1 MDSIALAVPPFDALT
16 RDGGRWQRFKKV
28 TSMRVL
34 IAEHDHPLY
43 TRLLQAAAPELE
55 VLTSGDSA
63 QLSRLAADC
72 PVWLGQPDLL
82 ATLMRQGHQPQ
93 WLQSTWAG
101 ITPLLASGLQRN
113 YRLTRAVGIFG
124 QVMAEYVL
132 TYILGHEREVMA
144 RLVSQ
149 VERKWDNRMGQSL
162 VGRKV
167 LIVGA
172 GDIGQTVAQFLQPFG
187 VELYAIARTARE
199 QALFKEVGTLED
211 LPRLVGAVDYV
222 VNLLPNTPDTHDLY
236 DAELFAQFNPTGVFI
251 NAGRGVA
258 VVDADLVEALRVGHI
273 AAAVID
279 VCRQEPLPAKHPF
292 WTAWGLLLT
301 GHSSAPTSPSL
312 MVQLFVDNLRAF
324 QAGQPMRGEVDFAR
338 GY

>member
-1 MDSIALAVPPFDALT
+1 
-16 RDGGRWQRFKKV
+16 
-28 TSMRVL
+28 MRVL
-34 IAEHDHPLY
+34 IAEHDHAIY
-43 TRLLQAAAPELE
+43 ARLLRQAAPEVE

-63 QLSRLAADC
+63 ELARQAADC

-82 ATLMRQGHQPQ
+82 ATLLRQGHQPQ

-101 ITPLLASGLQRN
+101 ITPLLADGLRRD

-132 TYILGHEREVMA
+132 TYILGHEREVLA

-149 VERKWDNRMGQSL
+149 VERKWDNRSGQSL

-167 LIVGA
+167 LIVGT
-172 GDIGQTVAQFLQPFG
+172 GDIGQSVAQFLLPFG
-187 VELYAIARTARE
+187 IELYGIASSARE
-199 QALFKEVGTLED
+199 QAPFVEVGSMAD
-211 LPRLVGAVDYV
+211 LPRLVGEVDYV
-222 VNLLPNTPDTHDLY
+222 VNLLPNTEHTHDIY
-236 DAELFAQFNPTGVFI
+236 DAALFKQFKPTGLFI

-258 VVDADLVEALRVGHI
+258 VVDADLVEALKEGHL
-273 AAAVID
+273 AGAVID
-279 VCRQEPLPAKHPF
+279 VCRQEPLPQRHPF

-301 GHSSAPTSPSL
+301 GHSSAPTSPAL
-312 MVQLFVDNLRAF
+312 MVQLFVENLKAY
-324 QAGQPMRGEVDFAR
+324 QAGEALRGEVDFNR

>member
-1 MDSIALAVPPFDALT
+1 
-16 RDGGRWQRFKKV
+16 
-28 TSMRVL
+28 MRVL
-34 IAEHDHPLY
+34 IAEHDYPLY
-43 TRLLQAAAPELE
+43 AQLLQQAAPDLE
-55 VLTSGDSA
+55 VQTSGDSA
-63 QLSRLAADC
+63 QLAQMAADC
-72 PVWLGQPDLL
+72 PVWLGQPDLM
-82 ATLMRQGHQPQ
+82 ATLLRQGHKPQ

-101 ITPLLASGLQRN
+101 ITPLLADGLKRD
-113 YRLTRAVGIFG
+113 YRLSRAVGIFG

-132 TYILGHEREVMA
+132 TYMLGHEREVIA
-144 RLVSQ
+144 RLLSQ
-149 VERKWDNRMGQSL
+149 VERKWDNRTGQSL

-172 GDIGQTVAQFLQPFG
+172 GDIGQTVAQFLAPFG
-187 VELYAIARTARE
+187 VELYAIVSAARE
-199 QALFKEVGTLED
+199 QAPFKEVATLSD
-211 LPRLVGAVDYV
+211 LPRLVGQMDYV
-222 VNLLPNTPDTHDLY
+222 VNLLPNTPQTHDLY
-236 DAELFAQFNPTGVFI
+236 DAELFALFNPEGVFI

-258 VVDADLVEALRVGHI
+258 VVDADLVEALRVGHLAGAI
-273 AAAVID
+273 ID

-324 QAGQPMRGEVDFAR
+324 QAGEALRGEVDFAR

>member
-1 MDSIALAVPPFDALT
+1 
-16 RDGGRWQRFKKV
+16 
-28 TSMRVL
+28 MRVL
-34 IAEHDHPLY
+34 IAEQDYSLY
-43 TRLLQAAAPELE
+43 AQLLQQAAPELQ
-55 VLTSGDSA
+55 VHTSGDSA
-63 QLSRLAADC
+63 QLAQLAADC
-72 PVWLGQPDLL
+72 PVWLGQPDLM
-82 ATLMRQGHQPQ
+82 ATLLRQGHTPQ

-101 ITPLLASGLQRN
+101 ITPLLAEGLGRD
-113 YRLTRAVGIFG
+113 YRLSRAVGIFG

-132 TYILGHEREVMA
+132 TYMLGHEREVMA

-149 VERKWDNRMGQSL
+149 VERKWDNRTGQSL

-187 VELYAIARTARE
+187 VELYAIASSARE
-199 QALFKEVGTLED
+199 QAPFTEVATLSD
-211 LPRLVGAVDYV
+211 LPRLVTQMDYV
-222 VNLLPNTPDTHDLY
+222 INLLPNTPETHDLY
-236 DAELFAQFNPTGVFI
+236 DAELFALFNPNAVFI

-258 VVDADLVEALRVGHI
+258 VVDADLVEALRLGHLAGAI
-273 AAAVID
+273 ID

-301 GHSSAPTSPSL
+301 GHSSAPTSPPM
-312 MVQLFVDNLRAF
+312 MVQLFIDNLRAY
-324 QAGQPMRGEVDFAR
+324 QAGEPLRGEVDFAR

>member
-1 MDSIALAVPPFDALT
+1 
-16 RDGGRWQRFKKV
+16 
-28 TSMRVL
+28 MRVL
-34 IAEHDHPLY
+34 IAEHDHPVY
-43 TRLLQAAAPELE
+43 AQLLREAAPDLE

-63 QLSRLAADC
+63 ELASQAADC

-82 ATLMRQGHQPQ
+82 ATLLRQGHQPQ

-101 ITPLLASGLQRN
+101 ITPLLADGLPRD

-132 TYILGHEREVMA
+132 TYMLGHEREVLA

-149 VERKWDNRMGQSL
+149 VERKWDSRQGQSL
-162 VGRKV
+162 AGRKV
-167 LIVGA
+167 LIVGT
-172 GDIGQTVAQFLQPFG
+172 GDIGQSVAQFLVPFG
-187 VELYAIARTARE
+187 VELYGVASTARE
-199 QALFKEVGTLED
+199 QAPFIEVGSLAD

-222 VNLLPNTPDTHDLY
+222 VNLLPNTVETHDIY
-236 DAELFAQFNPTGVFI
+236 DAALFKQFKPTGLFI

-258 VVDADLVEALRVGHI
+258 VVDADLVDALKEGHL
-273 AAAVID
+273 AGAVID
-279 VCRQEPLPAKHPF
+279 VCRQEPLPQRHPF

-301 GHSSAPTSPSL
+301 GHSSAPTSPSM
-312 MVQLFVDNLRAF
+312 MVKLFVENLRAY
-324 QAGQPMRGEVDFAR
+324 QAGEALRGEVDFDR

>member
-1 MDSIALAVPPFDALT
+1 
-16 RDGGRWQRFKKV
+16 
-28 TSMRVL
+28 MRVL
-34 IAEHDHPLY
+34 IAEHDYPLY
-43 TRLLQAAAPELE
+43 AKLLQQAAPQLDI
-55 VLTSGDSA
+55 LTSGDSA
-63 QLSRLAADC
+63 ELAHMAADC

-82 ATLMRQGHQPQ
+82 ATLLRQGHTPQ

-101 ITPLLASGLQRN
+101 ITPLLANGLGRD
-113 YRLTRAVGIFG
+113 YRLSRAVGIFG

-132 TYILGHEREVMA
+132 TYMLGHEREVMA

-149 VERKWDNRMGQSL
+149 VERKWDNRTGQSL

-172 GDIGQTVAQFLQPFG
+172 GDIGQTVAQFLLPFG
-187 VELYAIARTARE
+187 VELYAVASSVRE
-199 QALFKEVGTLED
+199 QAPFKEVTTLSE
-211 LPRLVGAVDYV
+211 LPRLVGQMDYV
-222 VNLLPNTPDTHDLY
+222 INLLPNTPDTHDLY
-236 DAELFAQFNPTGVFI
+236 DAELFALFNPNGVFM
-251 NAGRGVA
+251 NVGRGVA
-258 VVDADLVEALRVGHI
+258 VVDADLVEALRQGHLAGAI
-273 AAAVID
+273 ID

-301 GHSSAPTSPSL
+301 GHSSAPTSPQM

-324 QAGQPMRGEVDFAR
+324 QAGETTYGEVDFER